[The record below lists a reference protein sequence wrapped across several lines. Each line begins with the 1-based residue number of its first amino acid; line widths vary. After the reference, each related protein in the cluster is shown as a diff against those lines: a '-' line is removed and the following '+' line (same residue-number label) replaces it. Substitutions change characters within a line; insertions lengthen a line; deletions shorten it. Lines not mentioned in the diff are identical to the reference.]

1 MYPPW
6 NSRHPKNKQRKD
18 NQPSLKVKDRAM
30 LKTIWEADKEK
41 RNCLLYLG
49 TKRKT
54 QSRSQ
59 GLVTAKS
66 RLAKKGLTIPRLK
79 LVAGHMTP
87 NLVSNV
93 RDALKGFLLEGVYC

>member
-1 MYPPW
+1 MSTAV
-6 NSRHPKNKQRKD
+6 NAVTH
-18 NQPSLKVKDRAM
+18 
-30 LKTIWEADKEK
+30 
-41 RNCLLYLG
+41 
-49 TKRKT
+49 
-54 QSRSQ
+54 QSSGVSQ

-66 RLAKKGLTIPRLK
+66 RLAKKGLTIPRLE